1 MSTRIRRAATVPR
14 SMRPTASVMTVTGR
28 LKAQE
33 MGLNIE
39 AALYNHALFR
49 KILINNSLSDKSVA
63 GMMKNGLTFGKISGY
78 AELTKKAS
86 TKSRG

>member
-1 MSTRIRRAATVPR
+1 
-14 SMRPTASVMTVTGR
+14 MRPTASVMTVTGR

-63 GMMKNGLTFGKISGY
+63 CMMKNGLTFGKISGY

-86 TKSRG
+86 TQSRG